1 MRHAPACGRRRQQ
14 HPWRRRR
21 SFFARETDFA
31 PTVLHDLR
39 SVSKSVV
46 DLLVGIARQQGKI
59 DVAASALAYSP

>member
-1 MRHAPACGRRRQQ
+1 
-14 HPWRRRR
+14 
-21 SFFARETDFA
+21 
-31 PTVLHDLR
+31 VLHDLR